1 MNEKEQDRPEQDEEI
16 PPQNPLYGKFDEMVD
31 AALAPRPPGK
41 RILFRKQRSND
52 KPANKNKKSD

>member
-1 MNEKEQDRPEQDEEI
+1 MNEKEPEHDDKDEET

-41 RILFRKQRSND
+41 RILFRKQAKSNEGEEKTD
-52 KPANKNKKSD
+52 

>member
-1 MNEKEQDRPEQDEEI
+1 MNEKEPEHDDKDEET

-52 KPANKNKKSD
+52 KSANKNKKSD